1 MLGLGNSI
9 VTSAFSQEGFELTSI
24 NGLQLWLKN
33 KEGVTD
39 NGTLTWADSSGN
51 SNDATQ
57 STVNSKPDYD
67 SEDGS
72 FDFAG
77 STGSN
82 PIHLDLAD
90 DISLGAFTAFF
101 AIDMVFPTPGTSD
114 FYILTDVAL
123 GTNKLIQMFKSS
135 QDTTSVFGY
144 VLGGTAGAP
153 SGTGA
158 RGFSTPPVA
167 NTKFVLVITKSAASG
182 ATIKFFK
189 NSTEMVSTTLFSS
202 SNTVDIEIIGSS
214 QQGGRSHSGKIYEIA
229 IYDSLLSSDNIT
241 SVLNNI
247 GERNSIDVQ

>member
-9 VTSAFSQEGFELTSI
+9 VTSGAPSEFQLTDIS
-24 NGLQLWLKN
+24 GLQLWLKN

-39 NGTLTWADSSGN
+39 DGTLTWADSSGN
-51 SNDATQ
+51 SNNATQ
-57 STVNSKPDYD
+57 STINSKPDYD

-82 PIHLDLAD
+82 PIHLELAD

-101 AIDMVFPTPGTSD
+101 AIDMIFPTPGSSE
-114 FYILTDVAL
+114 FYILTDVNL
-123 GTNKLIQMFKSS
+123 GTNKLIQMFKN
-135 QDTTSVFGY
+135 DGGVFGY
-144 VLGGTAGAP
+144 VLGGTAGAS

-158 RGFSTPPVA
+158 RQFSSPPVA
-167 NTKFVLVITKSAASG
+167 DTKFVLVITKSAASG

-202 SNTVDIEIIGSS
+202 SNTVDIEIIGST
-214 QQGGRSHSGKIYEIA
+214 QNGGRSHAGKMYEVA
-229 IYDSLLSSDNIT
+229 VYNSLLSDDDRA
-241 SVLNNI
+241 SVLSNI
-247 GERNSIDVQ
+247 VGRNSISV

>member
-1 MLGLGNSI
+1 MLGLGNSLF
-9 VTSAFSQEGFELTSI
+9 TSAFSQEGFELTSI

-39 NGTLTWADSSGN
+39 NGTLTWVDSSGN
-51 SNDATQ
+51 SNNATQ

-67 SEDGS
+67 SNDGS
-72 FDFAG
+72 FDFEG

-82 PIHLDLAD
+82 PIHLELASD
-90 DISLGAFTAFF
+90 VSLGAFTAFF
-101 AIDMVFPTPGTSD
+101 AIDMVFPTSGTSD

-182 ATIKFFK
+182 ATIKLFK

-202 SNTVDIEIIGSS
+202 SNTVDIEVIGSS
-214 QQGGRSHSGKIYEIA
+214 QNGGRSHSGKIYEIA

-241 SVLNNI
+241 SVLSNI